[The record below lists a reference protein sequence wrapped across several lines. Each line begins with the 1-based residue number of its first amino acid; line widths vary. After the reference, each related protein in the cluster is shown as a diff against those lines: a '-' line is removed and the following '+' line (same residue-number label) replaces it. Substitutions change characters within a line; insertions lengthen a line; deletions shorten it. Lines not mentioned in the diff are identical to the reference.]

1 MNSKSPE
8 AVARQ
13 LCNAL
18 EQLTGAN
25 LAAVWLYGAS
35 VFGHPSVDIDVHILL
50 WEQLSANEWESVWNL
65 HERIAKDAS
74 LPLEGLDF
82 WYISMKAAGDRSNP
96 VHLAPW
102 TNGLT
107 DNHWP
112 LHRAHWLAGK
122 VVVIY
127 GLEPSAVVQ
136 PPTWDELEP
145 VLRDELYMTTPS
157 AYGVLQLCRVWASLE
172 TQDVVRSKL
181 DSADWAVQRLD
192 GKYEGIIR
200 AAVRCYEGTQT
211 PDDLEVIQYEF
222 SDFLEEIRNK
232 TDNKF

>member
-112 LHRAHWLAGK
+112 LHRAHGSTCHRQLRALSVRTTSPFCWRQALAM
-122 VVVIY
+122 IN
-127 GLEPSAVVQ
+127 EP
-136 PPTWDELEP
+136 
-145 VLRDELYMTTPS
+145 
-157 AYGVLQLCRVWASLE
+157 G
-172 TQDVVRSKL
+172 
-181 DSADWAVQRLD
+181 
-192 GKYEGIIR
+192 
-200 AAVRCYEGTQT
+200 
-211 PDDLEVIQYEF
+211 
-222 SDFLEEIRNK
+222 
-232 TDNKF
+232 